1 MIKAII
7 IDDEPLA
14 RLIVQEYLQAYP
26 EITVVAECCDGFE
39 GIKAIQQFHP
49 DLLFLDIQ
57 MPKINGFEMLELVE
71 EPPAVIFTTAF
82 DEYAIRAFETHA
94 VDYLL
99 KPFNKQRFDKAI
111 RKWMEQYALTRA
123 ATGSGTPVP
132 GTASTP
138 ADAPSPESKEGTQP
152 AAASDS
158 SDGSSSARP
167 GPAANTRALLETAG
181 HSPLQQHRVVVKTGG
196 KIKIIPVE
204 DIHYLEASDD
214 YVKIHT
220 HNGAFLKNKTMS
232 YFEQTLDSSQFV
244 RTHRSYILNVQQV
257 TRIDPYEK
265 DSHLCILQSGAQV
278 PVSKA
283 GYVKLKAVLGL

>member
-14 RLIVQEYLQAYP
+14 RMIVQEYLQPYSR
-26 EITVVAECCDGFE
+26 ITVVQECGDGFE
-39 GIKAIQQFHP
+39 GIKAIQQHHP
-49 DLLFLDIQ
+49 DLIFLDIQ

-82 DEYAIRAFETHA
+82 DEYAIRAFENHA

-99 KPFNKQRFDKAI
+99 KPFTKQRFDKAI
-111 RKWMEQYALTRA
+111 GKWLDQYTA
-123 ATGSGTPVP
+123 A
-132 GTASTP
+132 
-138 ADAPSPESKEGTQP
+138 Q
-152 AAASDS
+152 AAAGAQTGASHQTAP
-158 SDGSSSARP
+158 GSSAPAGDTSVTADD
-167 GPAANTRALLETAG
+167 GPTISSGEKTRQLLDTAA
-181 HSPLQQHRVVVKTGG
+181 HSPAQTQRVVVKTGG

-220 HNGAFLKNKTMS
+220 HNGAFLKNKTMN
-232 YFEQTLDSSQFV
+232 YFEQVLDPTHFV

-265 DSHLCILQSGAQV
+265 DSHLCILQSGATV
-278 PVSKA
+278 PVSKS
-283 GYVKLKAVLGL
+283 GYVKLKVVLGL